1 MAETTLLTLA
11 LAVQDAHARLAVQ
24 MDGLPEP
31 GRFLVG
37 EVEKRLAQ
45 MVIAVR
51 ARDERCEQLHDAL
64 SDRMN
69 NLLMAIKTA
78 SDLLRNGEDGTAAAV
93 RERLDATVENGRE
106 SVKKLREA
114 LGDLR

>member
-11 LAVQDAHARLAVQ
+11 LAAQDAHARLAAHT
-24 MDGLPEP
+24 DSFPEP
-31 GRFLVG
+31 GRFLIG

-45 MVIAVR
+45 MVAAVR
-51 ARDERCEQLHDAL
+51 ERDQHVDVLHDAL
-64 SDRMN
+64 ADRMN

-78 SDLLRNGEDGTAAAV
+78 SDLLRNGEDHTALV

-106 SVKKLREA
+106 SVKKLRDA
-114 LGDLR
+114 LGNLR

>member
-11 LAVQDAHARLAVQ
+11 LAVQDAHARLAAQ
-24 MDGLPEP
+24 TDTLPEP

-45 MVIAVR
+45 MVAAVR
-51 ARDERCEQLHDAL
+51 ERDQHVDALHDAL
-64 SDRMN
+64 ADRMN

-78 SDLLRNGEDGTAAAV
+78 SDLLRNGDDHNALV

-114 LGDLR
+114 LGNLR